1 VGGGAADPSVTRV
14 PQEPSV
20 AMPSSMPTVSRR
32 SRVLLMTVVVL
43 LVLSLVGSSLISLLA
58 DWYWFQEVGFRSV
71 FTTALWT
78 RLALFVSIGTLTG
91 AFVAANLAL
100 AYRLRPSYRPMSLEQ
115 QNLDRYRLVITPRIR
130 SFIALVSVACGL
142 LAGLTAQGQWRAWL
156 LYWNAT
162 PFGQKDAQFGKD
174 ISFYVFEYPLYRYA
188 LGVAFAAV
196 VLAGMGALFLH
207 WLYGGV
213 RLQGTGERMTDRARG
228 HLWALLAVF
237 LLLKAVAYYL
247 DRYGLVLSSSDLT
260 KVNGASY
267 SDVHYLLPVKNILL
281 FVSAFAALMFIVAI
295 ARRSLLLPGVALAL
309 LGLLAVL
316 LGGVFPFVAEQV
328 YVKPNAK
335 IAEAPYIK
343 RNIDATRDAY
353 GLDGINRREYDAK
366 TTATRDQLRADQG
379 TIPNARLL
387 DPAILAPTFTQTQ
400 QVRSFYDFNDKLDID
415 RYTIDGKTQDY
426 VVGVREL
433 DTTQLTGNQGN
444 WINRHTVYTHGN
456 GFVAAPA
463 NAVNNDGLPCF
474 VSGALAGA
482 APNLSCGGGEI
493 KVGQP
498 RVYYGELFNGD
509 YAVVGKAGGQ
519 DQEFDR
525 PTEQGG
531 QVNTTYSG
539 RGGVPVGTLG
549 RKVVYGLY
557 FKERN
562 FLLSNALNDNSKVI
576 YVRDPRS
583 RVEKVA
589 PFLTVD
595 GDPYPAVVGGKIV
608 WIVDGYTTSDA
619 YPYSQRETLG
629 DAVQDSRT
637 GKGNTAQPRDSVNY
651 IRNSVKATVDAY
663 DGTVKLYE
671 WDTQDPVLKTWN
683 KAFGDIIEPRSA
695 IGTDLMQHFRY
706 PEDLFKMQRTMLA
719 SYHVGEPGDFFSGQN
734 FWKVPSDPTQTG
746 TAKDAAQPPYYL
758 LAQFPGQQQSTFQ
771 LTTAL
776 TAAKR
781 ENLAA
786 IMTAS
791 YDDKG
796 GTKLDVLELPASSPI
811 LGPVQMQSKFLGTEK
826 VAQGITLFKSQRL
839 HMGNLLTLPVGGG
852 LLYIEPFY
860 VQGTSGSSY
869 PTLQKVLVGFGD
881 NIAYENTLPEALNA
895 LFGQGTSQPTPPS
908 SGGGTG
914 ANGGG
919 GADPGLT
926 AAVQAIKAALDD
938 LRTAQQNGDFAAI
951 GKAQADLATAVKQF
965 EQARAKAATAKPV
978 TSPSPSG
985 RPASPSPAAP

>member
-1 VGGGAADPSVTRV
+1 M
-14 PQEPSV
+14 
-20 AMPSSMPTVSRR
+20 AMPSPMPTVSRR

-43 LVLSLVGSSLISLLA
+43 LVLALVGSSLVSLLA
-58 DWYWFQEVGFRSV
+58 DWYWFGEVDFRSV
-71 FTTALWT
+71 FTTTLWT
-78 RLALFVSIGTLTG
+78 RLALFASVGLLTG
-91 AFVAANLAL
+91 AFVAVNLAL

-130 SFIALVSVACGL
+130 SFITLASVACGL
-142 LAGLTAQGQWRAWL
+142 IAGLTAQGQWRTWL
-156 LYWNAT
+156 LYVNAT
-162 PFGQKDAQFGKD
+162 PFGEKDPQFGKD
-174 ISFYVFEYPLYRYA
+174 ISFYVFEYPMYRYV

-237 LLLKAVAYYL
+237 LVLKAVAYYL

-260 KVNGASY
+260 KVFGASY

-281 FVSAFAALMFIVAI
+281 FVSAFAALMFVVAI

-343 RNIDATRDAY
+343 RNIDATREAY
-353 GLDGINRREYDAK
+353 GLAGIQRQVYDAK
-366 TTATRDQLRADQG
+366 TTATREQLRADQG

-433 DTTQLTGNQGN
+433 DTSQLTGNQGN

-463 NAVNNDGLPCF
+463 NTVNSDGLPCF
-474 VSGALAGA
+474 VSGGLAGPQ
-482 APNLSCGGGEI
+482 PNLACGGGKINVKE
-493 KVGQP
+493 P
-498 RVYYGELFNGD
+498 RVYYGELFHGD
-509 YAVVGKAGGQ
+509 YAVVGKQGGA

-525 PTEQGG
+525 PTEDGG

-539 RGGVPVGTLG
+539 RGGVPVGTLA
-549 RKVVYGLY
+549 RKVAYGLY

-562 FLLSNALNDNSKVI
+562 FLLSNALNENSKVI

-595 GDPYPAVVGGKIV
+595 GDPYPAVVGGKVV
-608 WIVDGYTTSDA
+608 WIIDGYTTSDA
-619 YPYSQRETLG
+619 YPYAQRETLG
-629 DAVQDSRT
+629 DAVSDSRT
-637 GKGNTAQPRDSVNY
+637 GTGNTAQPRDSVNY

-671 WDTQDPVLKTWN
+671 WDTKDPVLKTWN
-683 KAFGDIIEPRSA
+683 KAFGGIVEPRSA
-695 IGTDLMQHFRY
+695 IGADLLQHFRY
-706 PEDLFKMQRTMLA
+706 PEDMFKLQRTMLA

-758 LAQFPGQQQSTFQ
+758 LAQFPGQEQSTFQ

-791 YDDKG
+791 YDAEG
-796 GTKLDVLELPASSPI
+796 ATRLQVLELPASSPI

-860 VQGTSGSSY
+860 VQSTSGSSY

-881 NIAYENTLPEALNA
+881 NIAYENTLPEALDS
-895 LFGQGTSQPTPPS
+895 LFGQGTSQPTAPS
-908 SGGGTG
+908 TGNGSGTTAGSGT
-914 ANGGG
+914 
-919 GADPGLT
+919 DPDVAT
-926 AAVQAIKAALDD
+926 AVRAIKSALDA
-938 LRTAQQNGDFAAI
+938 LRTAQQKGDFAGI
-951 GKAQADLATAVKQF
+951 GKAQEDLAAAVKQF
-965 EQARAKAATAKPV
+965 DQARTKAAAVKPR
-978 TSPSPSG
+978 TSATPSRS
-985 RPASPSPAAP
+985 APTP

>member
-1 VGGGAADPSVTRV
+1 
-14 PQEPSV
+14 V

-142 LAGLTAQGQWRAWL
+142 IAGLTAQGQWRAWL

-562 FLLSNALNDNSKVI
+562 FLLSNALNENSKVI

-595 GDPYPAVVGGKIV
+595 GDPYPAVVDGKIV

-914 ANGGG
+914 AGGGG

-965 EQARAKAATAKPV
+965 EQARAEAATAKPV

>member
-1 VGGGAADPSVTRV
+1 
-14 PQEPSV
+14 
-20 AMPSSMPTVSRR
+20 MPTVSRR

-58 DWYWFQEVGFRSV
+58 DWYWFGEVGFRSV

-78 RLALFVSIGTLTG
+78 RLALFSSVGLLTG
-91 AFVAANLAL
+91 GFVALNLAL

-130 SFIALVSVACGL
+130 TFITLVSVVCGL
-142 LAGLTAQGQWRAWL
+142 IAGLTAQGQWRTWL
-156 LYWNAT
+156 LYWNST
-162 PFGQKDAQFGKD
+162 SFGQKDAQFGRD
-174 ISFYVFEYPLYRYA
+174 ISFYVFEYPMYRYA

-237 LLLKAVAYYL
+237 LLLKSVAYYL
-247 DRYGLVLSSSDLT
+247 DRFGLVLSSSDLT

-295 ARRSLLLPGVALAL
+295 ARRSLLLPGVALSL

-335 IAEAPYIK
+335 TAEAPYIK
-343 RNIDATRDAY
+343 RNIDATRNAY
-353 GLDGINRREYDAK
+353 GLDAIQRQVYDAK
-366 TTATRDQLRADQG
+366 TTATSAQLRADSG

-387 DPAILAPTFTQTQ
+387 DPAIVAPTFTQTQ

-433 DTTQLTGNQGN
+433 DSRQLTGNQGN

-456 GFVAAPA
+456 GFVAAPS
-463 NAVNNDGLPCF
+463 NAVNSDGLPCF

-482 APNLSCGGGEI
+482 APNLACGGGEI
-493 KVGQP
+493 KVTEP
-498 RVYYGELFNGD
+498 RVYYGELFHGD
-509 YAVVGKAGGQ
+509 YAVVGKQGTQ

-525 PTEQGG
+525 PTKEGG

-539 RGGVPVGTLG
+539 RGGVPVGSLA

-595 GDPYPAVVGGKIV
+595 GDPYPAVIGGKIQ

-637 GKGNTAQPRDSVNY
+637 GRGNTAQPNDSVNY

-663 DGTVKLYE
+663 NGTVTLYQ
-671 WDTQDPVLKTWN
+671 WDTKDPVLKTWD
-683 KAFGDIIEPRSA
+683 KAFGGIIKPRGS
-695 IGTDLMQHFRY
+695 ISPELMQHFRY
-706 PEDLFKMQRTMLA
+706 PEDMFKMQRQMLA

-734 FWKVPSDPTQTG
+734 FWKVPSDPTGSG
-746 TAKDAAQPPYYL
+746 TTKDVAQPPYYL
-758 LAQFPGQQQSTFQ
+758 LAQFPGQQQSMFQ

-791 YDDKG
+791 YDEQG
-796 GTKLDVLELPASSPI
+796 AAKLQVLELPASSPI
-811 LGPVQMQSKFLGTEK
+811 LGPVQMQSKFLSTEK
-826 VAQGITLFKSQRL
+826 VSQGITLFRSQRL

-852 LLYIEPFY
+852 LLYVEPFY

-881 NIAYENTLPEALNA
+881 SIAYENTLPEALNA
-895 LFGQGTSQPTPPS
+895 LFGKGTSQPTAPAT
-908 SGGGTG
+908 GGG
-914 ANGGG
+914 NGGTAG
-919 GADPGLT
+919 PATGNADLA
-926 AAVQAIKAALDD
+926 AAVRAINSALEA
-938 LRTAQQNGDFAAI
+938 LATAQQKGDFAGI
-951 GKAQADLATAVKQF
+951 GKAQADLAAAVKQF
-965 EQARAKAATAKPV
+965 QDAQAKAAVATPRS
-978 TSPSPSG
+978 TGSPAPSG
-985 RPASPSPAAP
+985 SVAATPSPATP

>member
-1 VGGGAADPSVTRV
+1 
-14 PQEPSV
+14 
-20 AMPSSMPTVSRR
+20 MPTVSRR

-58 DWYWFQEVGFRSV
+58 DWYWFGEVGFRSV
-71 FTTALWT
+71 FSTQLWT
-78 RLALFVSIGTLTG
+78 RLALFSVVGLLTG
-91 AFVAANLAL
+91 GFVALNLAL

-130 SFIALVSVACGL
+130 SFITLVSVVCGL
-142 LAGLTAQGQWRAWL
+142 IAGLTAQGQWRTWL
-156 LYWNAT
+156 LYWNST
-162 PFGQKDAQFGKD
+162 PFGQKDAQFGRD
-174 ISFYVFEYPLYRYA
+174 ISFYVFEYPMYRYA
-188 LGVAFAAV
+188 LGVGFAAV
-196 VLAGMGALFLH
+196 VLAGMGTLFLH

-237 LLLKAVAYYL
+237 LLLKSVAYYL
-247 DRYGLVLSSSDLT
+247 DRFGLVLSSSDLT

-335 IAEAPYIK
+335 TAEAPYIK
-343 RNIDATRDAY
+343 RNIDATRNAY
-353 GLDGINRREYDAK
+353 GLDGIQRQEYDAR
-366 TTATRDQLRADQG
+366 TTATSAQLRDDKD

-387 DPAILAPTFTQTQ
+387 DPAIVAPTFTQTQ

-433 DTTQLTGNQGN
+433 DTQQLNGNQGN

-463 NAVNNDGLPCF
+463 NAVNSDGLPCF

-493 KVGQP
+493 KVDEP
-498 RVYYGELFNGD
+498 RVYYGEKFHGD
-509 YAVVGKAGGQ
+509 YAVVGKQPGGQ
-519 DQEFDR
+519 DQEFDK
-525 PTEQGG
+525 PTAQGG

-539 RGGVPVGTLG
+539 RGGVEVGSLA

-562 FLLSNALNDNSKVI
+562 FLLSNAVNENSKVI

-595 GDPYPAVVGGKIV
+595 GDPYPAVVDGKV
-608 WIVDGYTTSDA
+608 QWIIDGYTTSDA

-629 DAVQDSRT
+629 EAVQDSRT
-637 GKGNTAQPRDSVNY
+637 GTGNTAQPRDSVNY

-663 DGTVKLYE
+663 NGTVTLYQ
-671 WDTQDPVLKTWN
+671 WDTKDPVLKTWD
-683 KAFGDIIEPRSA
+683 KAFGGIIEPRSA
-695 IGTDLMQHFRY
+695 ISPALMQHFRY
-706 PEDLFKMQRTMLA
+706 PEDMFKLQRNMLA

-734 FWKVPSDPTQTG
+734 FWKVPSDPTQQG
-746 TAKDAAQPPYYL
+746 PAKDAAQPPYYL
-758 LAQFPGQQQSTFQ
+758 LAKFPQQDQSTFQ

-791 YDDKG
+791 YDAKG
-796 GTKLDVLELPASSPI
+796 DTRLEVLELPASSPI
-811 LGPVQMQSKFLGTEK
+811 LGPVQMQSKFLSTEK
-826 VAQGITLFKSQRL
+826 VSQGITLFRSQRL
-839 HMGNLLTLPVGGG
+839 HYGNLLTLPVGGG

-860 VQGTSGSSY
+860 VQGMSGSSY

-881 NIAYENTLPEALNA
+881 SIAYEDTLPDALNA
-895 LFGQGTSQPTPPS
+895 LFGKGTSQPTAPPTR
-908 SGGGTG
+908 GGTG
-914 ANGGG
+914 SPATSTDL
-919 GADPGLT
+919 A
-926 AAVQAIKAALDD
+926 AAVRAINTALGE
-938 LRTAQQNGDFAAI
+938 LSTAQQKGDFAGI
-951 GKAQADLATAVKQF
+951 GKAQADLAAAVKQF
-965 EQARAKAATAKPV
+965 QDAQAKAAAATPKPAASQ
-978 TSPSPSG
+978 TPSG
-985 RPASPSPAAP
+985 GATASPSAATP